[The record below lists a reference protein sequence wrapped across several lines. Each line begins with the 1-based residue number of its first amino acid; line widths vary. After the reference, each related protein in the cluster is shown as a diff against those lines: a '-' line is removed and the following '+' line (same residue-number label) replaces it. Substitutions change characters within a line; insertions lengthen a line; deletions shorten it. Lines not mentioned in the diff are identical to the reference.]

1 MYMLLFGLTLGATC
15 AACTSTIATPCDLGA
30 ATATPVGVTACE
42 QLGDDMAVLCAAV
55 CSLGEVHDEGVRA
68 RCDCDAPATE
78 EEDKEDDERPLLTET
93 EYNEAVADAEDALR
107 DAICNIALGDVLEWQ
122 EDADVVEITDTSLT
136 MAVTEDVVLYTL
148 CHTACSSSCGVEH
161 NVSDVS
167 IYEDKLVVNGAER
180 TPASFFFNG
189 TSALWASN
197 NSVVVNVLGTED
209 GRRDVSVKMEV
220 WNPSYDEAG
229 NTVRFDAR
237 LAESDDMSDE
247 SPSPEG
253 DDRRRRRLLDAGDP
267 SYRTVTDARVTST
280 DRQVG
285 ATPRPP
291 SSSSVA
297 LSSQQRDWRDGA
309 CVGTPFIE
317 EYARQCE
324 EECGWC
330 YLMVSD
336 RFAHP
341 FCSGRGYWCGFRFGV
356 DDRP

>member
-1 MYMLLFGLTLGATC
+1 
-15 AACTSTIATPCDLGA
+15 
-30 ATATPVGVTACE
+30 
-42 QLGDDMAVLCAAV
+42 MAVLCAAV

-78 EEDKEDDERPLLTET
+78 EEEKEDDERPLLTEA

-330 YLMVSD
+330 RLMVSD